1 MSATAKSKAANADKK
16 HDGDPKAA
24 SLLADVIED
33 GESMDD
39 GESVD
44 SDSIREQAQRILDT
58 YNERLVK
65 VGQRAF
71 QVRLNIFFTFVIATS
86 VEAEAYDY
94 LQSVEHSVMN
104 DSSVLYN
111 IKDRTSSRLSQIS
124 NFQSNISD

>member
-1 MSATAKSKAANADKK
+1 
-16 HDGDPKAA
+16 
-24 SLLADVIED
+24 
-33 GESMDD
+33 MDD